1 VAALSL
7 QNCICAASSLQ
18 GQVFG
23 NFLGFVLKNKLVT
36 GASTPER
43 GTFAA
48 ELLAIAVAVT
58 AEW

>member
-1 VAALSL
+1 M
-7 QNCICAASSLQ
+7 
-18 GQVFG
+18 
-23 NFLGFVLKNKLVT
+23 FLGFVLKNKLVT

-58 AEW
+58 ADW